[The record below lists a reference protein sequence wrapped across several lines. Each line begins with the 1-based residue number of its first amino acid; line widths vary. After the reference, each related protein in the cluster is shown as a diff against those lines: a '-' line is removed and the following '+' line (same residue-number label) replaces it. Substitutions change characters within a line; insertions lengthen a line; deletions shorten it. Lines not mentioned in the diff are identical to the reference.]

1 MPKYLRTILTGAFLA
16 TAAVAL
22 YGFTTQTGSESE
34 KSVIPVHAA
43 AIESAS
49 SDTTAVRAWL
59 HVEVETNWGW
69 FWQKSTGRA
78 FTTSSKDAKDRV
90 KVGLLCIKL
99 EAHKSDEKCLQNADS
114 IGISE
119 KVNGIGVEK
128 KTAKVIAWAEHP
140 HIEADS
146 VSLNP

>member
-1 MPKYLRTILTGAFLA
+1 MKTVHVGLAIILMTGSLIIF
-16 TAAVAL
+16 
-22 YGFTTQTGSESE
+22 GFAGQTGSETE
-34 KSVIPVHAA
+34 KTVTPVQQTSSD
-43 AIESAS
+43 SAL
-49 SDTTAVRAWL
+49 DTTAVRPWL

-78 FTTSSKDAKDRV
+78 YTTAGKDLNQRV

-114 IGISE
+114 IQITE

>member
-1 MPKYLRTILTGAFLA
+1 
-16 TAAVAL
+16 
-22 YGFTTQTGSESE
+22 
-34 KSVIPVHAA
+34 VHAA
-43 AIESAS
+43 AIESGS
-49 SDTTAVRAWL
+49 SDTVAVRAWL

-99 EAHKSDEKCLQNADS
+99 EAHKTDEKCLQNADS

-119 KVNGIGVEK
+119 KVNGIGVVK
-128 KTAKVIAWAEHP
+128 MTAKVIAWAEHP